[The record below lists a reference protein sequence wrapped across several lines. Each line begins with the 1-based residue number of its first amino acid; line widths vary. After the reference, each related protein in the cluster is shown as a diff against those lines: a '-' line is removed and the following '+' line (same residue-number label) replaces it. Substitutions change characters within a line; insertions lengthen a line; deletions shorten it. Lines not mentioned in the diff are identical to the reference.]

1 LGSEPTGSSI
11 DYKQN
16 RGELPQKD
24 RHHMTLNTTT
34 IKNAINKVKAAK
46 NEFVTGFTTG
56 YDLTTGTDINSEVVA
71 SILEDTAT
79 TTVKSGN
86 TVGILIGMLSN
97 LMKNHTFKMI
107 MRIIGIAGCG
117 VSALLNMILIGTAM
131 NFFIVV
137 LPLLVIGTSGVLGLK
152 GINLLISH
160 DEVVSLWSAITL
172 GMATG
177 IIAGIGLL
185 NTIGW
190 ICLGNVS
197 MALASAAL
205 YLVPMMSYINTNK

>member
-1 LGSEPTGSSI
+1 
-11 DYKQN
+11 
-16 RGELPQKD
+16 
-24 RHHMTLNTTT
+24 MTLNTTT